1 MNRIKKV
8 LALIH
13 IIPWA
18 FALLNFTVEVLV
30 NDRPF
35 RPQALLI
42 GLYVF
47 YAHLYIFTKYLNK
60 KKYQSYLWYLIWIF
74 LTGPLPFL
82 VFAIFVNGKVSTWM
96 GFLNYYSNSISIVII
111 FILTSTLVGV
121 IQNLIINT
129 VKKEQL
135 EKQAI
140 NTELVY
146 LKSQIN
152 PHFLF
157 NTLNNIHTLVYTQDS
172 AAPEAMMRLSSLMR
186 YMIYESNASTVPL
199 STEIDYLQDYI
210 SLQQLRYKATPVV
223 DFQVEGNTETCH
235 VAPLLFIHLLE
246 NTYKHS
252 PSRLKPCSIKVRIEV
267 KENVLVATFQNPI
280 GKKTGNLLEEPGGIG
295 FTNVQKRLQLLY
307 PKQHSLVIDK
317 NDEVFT
323 AELKIT
329 NLHTQTNEKK
339 AQLLHN

>member
-8 LALIH
+8 LALAH
-13 IIPWA
+13 VIIWT
-18 FALLNFTVEVLV
+18 FILVNFTLEVLV

-47 YAHLYIFTKYLNK
+47 YAHLYTFTKCLNK
-60 KKYQSYLWYLIWIF
+60 RKFKTYLWHLTLIF

-82 VFAIFVNGKVSTWM
+82 LFAFLIGGKFNTWM
-96 GFLNYYSNSISIVII
+96 GFLNYYGDSLSIVII
-111 FILTSTLVGV
+111 FIVASTIVGI

-135 EKQAI
+135 EKQVI
-140 NTELVY
+140 NSELVY

-157 NTLNNIHTLVYTQDS
+157 NTLNNIHTLVYTQDP

-199 STEIDYLQDYI
+199 SIEIDYLKDYI
-210 SLQQLRYKATPVV
+210 SLQQLRYKASPIV
-223 DFQVEGNTETCH
+223 DFQVEGNTDTFQ

-252 PSRLKPCSIKVRIEV
+252 PSRLKPGSIKVRIAV
-267 KENVLVATFQNPI
+267 KENQLTATFQNPI
-280 GKKTGNLLEEPGGIG
+280 GKKSGSLLEEPGGIG
-295 FTNVQKRLQLLY
+295 FSNIQKRLQLLY
-307 PKQHSLVIDK
+307 PNQHSLAINK
-317 NDEVFT
+317 NDEIFT

-329 NLHTQTNEKK
+329 NLHTQIHEKK
-339 AQLLHN
+339 AQLLYN